1 MKTMSQTNYDD
12 NNMALPNRQSSI
24 YNGEQPDLYDNSV
37 PYATP
42 ADTIHS
48 SEENLPETPAPFAA
62 IPGNTKQRPPRGK
75 MPRSTALFSLAL
87 ITATVFGVGIFAG
100 WQYGSQNQAT
110 SNTSASTQLQTV
122 QVVNSDGSTETQQES
137 VIAKTSPGIVQI
149 TVQTSQGSD
158 LGSGVII
165 DKNGYIV
172 TNNHVVNGAS
182 TVTVQLANGTTINN
196 ANVVATDSVDDLA
209 VVKIPT
215 SSKLT
220 VVPIGDSSKLSVG
233 QTVYAI
239 GNPLGNTQTV
249 THGIISALN
258 RTVSEG
264 SGAAAI
270 PDAIQ
275 TDAPINP
282 GNSGGALINTQGQ
295 LIGIPTLSAVDPET
309 NTEANGVGFA
319 ISSNRVQN
327 IVNQVIQTGKIT
339 HTGRAGLNISTTS
352 VNQQTQLQYGLAVS
366 QGALLT
372 NVTQNGAAAKAGL
385 QAGDIIVQVDNT
397 TITDSTTL
405 QEYLLTRQPGQKVT
419 IKAYVGSQLQTFTAT
434 LNELQA

>member
-1 MKTMSQTNYDD
+1 
-12 NNMALPNRQSSI
+12 
-24 YNGEQPDLYDNSV
+24 
-37 PYATP
+37 
-42 ADTIHS
+42 
-48 SEENLPETPAPFAA
+48 
-62 IPGNTKQRPPRGK
+62 
-75 MPRSTALFSLAL
+75 
-87 ITATVFGVGIFAG
+87 
-100 WQYGSQNQAT
+100 
-110 SNTSASTQLQTV
+110 
-122 QVVNSDGSTETQQES
+122 